1 MDAWIAKDKGHVAD
15 YPSGTTEK
23 PGGTECFTSMP
34 DTCLN
39 IIDMEV
45 SADAPPVALSLLAAS
60 DEAERLHDG
69 FSDDGIDDDSDGDCD
84 DWPVGDDLV

>member
-1 MDAWIAKDKGHVAD
+1 
-15 YPSGTTEK
+15 
-23 PGGTECFTSMP
+23 MP

-39 IIDMEV
+39 ITDMEV

-69 FSDDGIDDDSDGDCD
+69 FSDDGTDDDSDDDCE
-84 DWPVGDDLV
+84 DWPVGGDLV